1 MDNLINILK
10 TPTPSGCEINLYGIL
25 NEMLSTTPFQSRI
38 DSIGNIQFIYN
49 PEADFKIVFEA
60 HIDEIGFMVNL
71 IDDGGLIYLRPI
83 GAIDC
88 SILNGVRVRV
98 FHNNISYLGLLY
110 SRLSSKQM
118 PSNYDGVELVVDIGL
133 RGKQVKE
140 LISIGDFAVFDH
152 TVDILNDAYVMSP
165 GIDNRGCVSALVS
178 ALQSLNTEDLKNVGI
193 LLCLSAREE
202 IGIAATVPY
211 IEAFNPQVIISFD
224 SCFVSDAIC
233 QRVHNVGNVVLDGG
247 PIVCFDPTCSNIFNR
262 SIVEI
267 AKGAKIEIQQYVNI
281 YPGRGL
287 NSTRMSTVTHRSKV
301 TSILLPTR
309 YMHSPYEICSI
320 RDYNALKSLVV
331 CIINHY
337 KSLPMQ

>member
-25 NEMLSTTPFQSRI
+25 NEIFSTTPFQSRI
-38 DSIGNIQFIYN
+38 DNIGNIQYIYN
-49 PEADFKIVFEA
+49 PEADFKIVLEA
-60 HIDEIGFMVNL
+60 HIDEIGFMVNF
-71 IDDGGLIYLRPI
+71 IDDGGLIYVKPI
-83 GAIDC
+83 GTIDC

-98 FHNNISYLGLLY
+98 FHNNIPYLGLLY
-110 SRLSSKQM
+110 SRLSSQQI
-118 PSNYDGVELVVDIGL
+118 PSGYDGVELVVDIGL

-178 ALQSLNTEDLKNVGI
+178 ALQSLNAEDLKNVGI

-202 IGIAATVPY
+202 IGIVAIAPY
-211 IEAFNPQVIISFD
+211 IEEFNPQVIISFD
-224 SCFVSDAIC
+224 SCFVSDAVC
-233 QRVHNVGNVVLDGG
+233 QRARNVGNVVLDGG
-247 PIVCFDPTCSNIFNR
+247 PIVCFDPTCSNIFNQ

-267 AKGAKIEIQQYVNI
+267 AKKAKIEIQQYVNI

-287 NSTRMSTVTHRSKV
+287 NSTRLSTVAHRSKV

-309 YMHSPYEICSI
+309 YIHSPYEMCSI
-320 RDYNALKSLVV
+320 RDYNALKSLTV
-331 CIINHY
+331 CIIKHC
-337 KSLPMQ
+337 KSLIMQ